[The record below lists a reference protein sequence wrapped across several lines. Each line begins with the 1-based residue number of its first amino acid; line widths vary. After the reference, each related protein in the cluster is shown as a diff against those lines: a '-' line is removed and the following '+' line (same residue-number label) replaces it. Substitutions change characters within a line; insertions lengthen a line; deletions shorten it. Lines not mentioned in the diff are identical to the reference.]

1 MTRSHIFAASGC
13 LAYLDAFGARW
24 FAGQWEAAIFAA
36 LAILSLGMCYAAA
49 LQVEKK

>member
-1 MTRSHIFAASGC
+1 MNRSQIFTASGA
-13 LAYLDAFGARW
+13 LAYLDALGARW

-49 LQVEKK
+49 LQIEKK